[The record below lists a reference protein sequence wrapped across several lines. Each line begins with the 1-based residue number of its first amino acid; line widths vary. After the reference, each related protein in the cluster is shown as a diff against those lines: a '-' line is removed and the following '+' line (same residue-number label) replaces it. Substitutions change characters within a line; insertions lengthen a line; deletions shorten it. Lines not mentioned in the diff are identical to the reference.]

1 MKIQTYSQLVANHIS
16 ERFQTRDEKMEQY
29 LKRVRQTIGKFES
42 VDIVQIPRSKNYQ
55 VDILARMT
63 AIADPNML
71 KSIPMK
77 VKSFPSIEQSLEIM
91 RIEQKG
97 SWMDPKI
104 SNIRDGV
111 LPADKLRARKI
122 RCQASRYTL
131 IDGVLY

>member
-71 KSIPMK
+71 KSVPMK

-91 RIEQKG
+91 
-97 SWMDPKI
+97 
-104 SNIRDGV
+104 
-111 LPADKLRARKI
+111 
-122 RCQASRYTL
+122 
-131 IDGVLY
+131 